1 VSVALA
7 LAAALAYGISDFLGG
22 LASRRERAVR
32 VLVVSY
38 PVGVALVAPMLLL
51 SPGHLDA
58 AGLAWSVA
66 AGLAGAA
73 GVVLLYL
80 GLAAGPMGVVA
91 PLAAVASAVVPLGV
105 GLALGERPPPLAYA
119 GVSLALLAVVLVSR
133 GPQARPEDAA
143 GGSTSG
149 GPRFARTDDAGHA
162 RVTVAA
168 IGTALLAGVGFGLY
182 FVLLDRTA
190 PASGLWPLVVSRAA
204 AGLVVLGVAVAT
216 GMRGLPARGTLRLA
230 VLAGVLDAAANLAYL
245 LAVRQ
250 GLLALVAVLTA
261 LYPAATILLARLVLG
276 ERTGSAQRIGLAFAG
291 ASVALIA
298 LAG

>member
-1 VSVALA
+1 
-7 LAAALAYGISDFLGG
+7 
-22 LASRRERAVR
+22 
-32 VLVVSY
+32 
-38 PVGVALVAPMLLL
+38 
-51 SPGHLDA
+51 
-58 AGLAWSVA
+58 
-66 AGLAGAA
+66 
-73 GVVLLYL
+73 
-80 GLAAGPMGVVA
+80 
-91 PLAAVASAVVPLGV
+91 
-105 GLALGERPPPLAYA
+105 
-119 GVSLALLAVVLVSR
+119 
-133 GPQARPEDAA
+133 
-143 GGSTSG
+143 
-149 GPRFARTDDAGHA
+149 
-162 RVTVAA
+162 VTVAA

-276 ERTGSAQRIGLAFAG
+276 ERTGSAQRIGLAVAG